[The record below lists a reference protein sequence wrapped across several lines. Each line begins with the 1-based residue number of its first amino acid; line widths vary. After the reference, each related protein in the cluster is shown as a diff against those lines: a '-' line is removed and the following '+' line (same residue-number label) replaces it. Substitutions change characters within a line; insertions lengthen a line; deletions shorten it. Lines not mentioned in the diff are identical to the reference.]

1 MTDNMNLFLN
11 VEPTGV
17 SVDDSCSSHSFPSL
31 SHSFRKKAS
40 YWSLPEIPDPGFA
53 EATASEQPSQ
63 LLPPSAQ
70 HPARKPSSEN
80 SSKKRQFFKPIIA
93 QLSEFCRTQSVQI
106 FVENENLLFAQIALA
121 ALRRKLNLKIAH
133 MPETYS
139 AICTA
144 LLQLPVSNLGECSKR
159 IEENNKFV
167 FKHTLK
173 LMKHNFNSRN
183 LEPTS
188 KNDIEEL
195 FLRHYFYKGDEC
207 ILDPSVLAFLKSMQQ
222 SSKALS
228 HGFYQAVFTSEIFYR
243 DFVEVVTSPT
253 VETSEFTR
261 TYMDSIYRKLLKLFR
276 RWQPLIVDNDIPEE
290 RHSAIFIYFQNNKQC
305 KLPWTLQEICSAIR
319 GFLKLV
325 KSLFL
330 HASGTNQYV
339 PTVN

>member
-31 SHSFRKKAS
+31 SHSFRKKAADR
-40 YWSLPEIPDPGFA
+40 SLPEIPEPSVA
-53 EATASEQPSQ
+53 EAPSSEQPSQ

-70 HPARKPSSEN
+70 HPARRPSSEN

-173 LMKHNFNSRN
+173 LMKHNFNSRSQ
-183 LEPTS
+183 EAAS
-188 KNDIEEL
+188 KNDTEEL

-243 DFVEVVTSPT
+243 DFVEVVTGPS

-276 RWQPLIVDNDIPEE
+276 RWQPLIVDNDIPED
-290 RHSAIFIYFQNNKQC
+290 RHAAIFIYFQNNKQC

-330 HASGTNQYV
+330 HASGTSHYA